1 MVAKRPQWGI
11 ETGGLVCYN
20 FQPMFRKIDFHVHTP
35 ASSCYLDHI
44 DTSRGPTYARDIIAA
59 ARAMGLEAIVIT
71 DHNTAQGI
79 EAVRKAAADTGMVV
93 FPGMEISARGG
104 HILAMF
110 DPSTPIER
118 MHRLV
123 GELKLRK
130 EQMGQG
136 YEEVPMLI
144 DEAFEVIA
152 QAGGLAIAAHI
163 DRRPRGFAVSEELK
177 REEKQRIY
185 SSPAL
190 SALEITVPFDKLSW
204 NKGLMPGYPLGKACI
219 QGSDAHAPEEMG
231 RRPVYMD
238 VAQLDL
244 EGVRA
249 AFQEPESHIRFP
261 SEVLATT

>member
-1 MVAKRPQWGI
+1 M
-11 ETGGLVCYN
+11 
-20 FQPMFRKIDFHVHTP
+20 
-35 ASSCYLDHI
+35 
-44 DTSRGPTYARDIIAA
+44 AA

-71 DHNTAQGI
+71 DHNTAEGI
-79 EAVRKAAADTGMVV
+79 EAVCKAAAGTGIMV
-93 FPGMEISARGG
+93 FPGMEVSAGGG
-104 HILAMF
+104 HLLAVF
-110 DPSTPIER
+110 DLTTPIDR
-118 MHRLV
+118 VHRLL

-136 YEEVPMLI
+136 FEEAPMLI
-144 DEAFEVIA
+144 DKAFEVVA
-152 QAGGLAIAAHI
+152 RAGGLAIAAHV

-185 SSPAL
+185 SSPYL

-238 VAQLDL
+238 VAHLDL
-244 EGVRA
+244 EGIRA

-261 SEVLATT
+261 SEVMATT